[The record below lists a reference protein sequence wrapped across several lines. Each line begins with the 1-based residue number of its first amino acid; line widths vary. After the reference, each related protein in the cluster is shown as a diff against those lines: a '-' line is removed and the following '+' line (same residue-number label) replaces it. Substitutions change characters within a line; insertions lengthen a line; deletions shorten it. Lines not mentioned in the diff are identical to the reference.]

1 MKKINIIL
9 IHTHDT
15 GRYISPYGYNA
26 KTTNIQ
32 KIANLGSV
40 YRNFF
45 TAAPTCSPSRSA
57 LMTGLYPHQNG
68 MFGLAHRGSRLH
80 DYEGHLSNFLNS
92 QNFETA
98 LFGIQ
103 HEINK
108 KNLDELGYKKS
119 FCTNTNDSNKISST
133 ASKWIKNYNHK
144 NPFFISVGFFDT
156 HREYVKQI
164 SKNFNPNWIRPPELF
179 IDNKEMREDMARFYS
194 SLEKI
199 DNGVG
204 KIFNTLKEKKLLNNT
219 LLLLTTDHGIAWPG
233 MKCNLNDHGTGIFL
247 VAYLKNVFDGGIVY
261 DDLTSNVDIF
271 STICKVLNLKNP
283 KHLSSF
289 ILPNK
294 KYKGKKRK
302 YVFSEINIHTSIEPS
317 RSIRSKRFKLIKRLN
332 NRRKLN
338 LSNIDESYSKSFL
351 LKHGLRNF
359 KKDKEEFYDLYLD
372 PLERKPIKNYKKYE
386 DYKLLNKELLNFRK
400 KTRDPLLKK
409 HFKWPE
415 EIQLTPENAEN
426 PEILINC
433 QD

>member
-1 MKKINIIL
+1 MKKINIVL

-32 KIANLGSV
+32 KIANIGSV

-68 MFGLAHRGSRLH
+68 MFGLAHRGSKLH
-80 DYEGHLSNFLNS
+80 DYEGHLSNFLKN
-92 QNFETA
+92 QNFDTA

-103 HEINK
+103 HEVNK
-108 KNLDELGYKKS
+108 KNLDKLGYNKS

-133 ASKWIKNYNHK
+133 ASKWIKNYSNK

-156 HREYVKQI
+156 HREYAKQI

-179 IDNKEMREDMARFYS
+179 IDSKEMREDMARFYS

-204 KIFNTLKEKKLLNNT
+204 KIFDTLKEKKLLNNT

-247 VAYLKNVFDGGIVY
+247 VAYLKNVFDGGVVY

-271 STICKVLNLKNP
+271 STICKVLNLKSP
-283 KHLSSF
+283 KNLSSF

-294 KYKGKKRK
+294 KYKGIKRK
-302 YVFSEINIHTSIEPS
+302 YVFSEVNIHTSIEPS

-332 NRRKLN
+332 NRRRLN

-351 LKHGLRNF
+351 LKHGLRNL
-359 KKDKEEFYDLYLD
+359 KKDKEEFYDLFLD
-372 PLERKPIKNYKKYE
+372 PLERRPIKNYKKFK
-386 DYKLLNKELLNFRK
+386 DYKLLNQELINFRK
-400 KTRDPLLKK
+400 KNRDPLLKK
-409 HFKWPE
+409 NFKWPE

>member
-1 MKKINIIL
+1 MKKINIVL

-32 KIANLGSV
+32 KIANIGSV

-68 MFGLAHRGSRLH
+68 MFGLAHRGSRLN
-80 DYEGHLSNFLNS
+80 DYEGHLSNFLKN

-108 KNLDELGYKKS
+108 KNLAELGYNKS
-119 FCTNTNDSNKISST
+119 FCINTNDSNKISST

-144 NPFFISVGFFDT
+144 KPFFISVGFFDT

-179 IDNKEMREDMARFYS
+179 VDNKEMREDMARFYS

-199 DNGVG
+199 DFGVG

-247 VAYLKNVFDGGIVY
+247 VAYLKNVFDGGVVY
-261 DDLTSNVDIF
+261 DDLTSNVDIYF
-271 STICKVLNLKNP
+271 TICKVLNLKSP
-283 KHLSSF
+283 KNLSSF

-294 KYKGKKRK
+294 MYKGEKRK
-302 YVFSEINIHTSIEPS
+302 YVFSEVNIHTSIEPS

-351 LKHGLRNF
+351 LKHGLRSF
-359 KKDKEEFYDLYLD
+359 KKDKEEFYDLFLD
-372 PLERKPIKNYKKYE
+372 PLERKPIKNYKKYK
-386 DYKLLNKELLNFRK
+386 DYKLLNKELMNFRK
-400 KTRDPLLKK
+400 RTRDPLLKK
-409 HFKWPE
+409 NFKWPK
-415 EIQLTPENAEN
+415 EIQLTPENEEN
-426 PEILINC
+426 PEIIINC